1 MSTATDVDALWNIKW
16 IKNITSICKLNLRS
30 VISLQWIEI
39 LPTFLGHP
47 NAAQFCLNLFRSS
60 LWPYV
65 KRIISVEYV
74 KGKFLE
80 NTNTWKKNP
89 NSVFYSILQISTLE
103 NELLTKPYYCMTYYG
118 IINCSWPVPSIKKT
132 HALGLAPRCS
142 LNLPIRWRIFL
153 LPTMTGFVELSLW
166 VSELVGLYIVM
177 QVNYTQNILK
187 RIEIFSIWN

>member
-16 IKNITSICKLNLRS
+16 IKSISSICKLNLRS

-118 IINCSWPVPSIKKT
+118 IINCSWPVSSIKKNSCFRAST
-132 HALGLAPRCS
+132 RMQFKFTNSLTYLSASNYLGFCRTQ
-142 LNLPIRWRIFL
+142 FV
-153 LPTMTGFVELSLW
+153 GFW
-166 VSELVGLYIVM
+166 VSWIVYCNASKLYTK
-177 QVNYTQNILK
+177 YTKTHWNI
-187 RIEIFSIWN
+187 

>member
-1 MSTATDVDALWNIKW
+1 M
-16 IKNITSICKLNLRS
+16 
-30 VISLQWIEI
+30 QWIEI

-74 KGKFLE
+74 KGNFLE

-118 IINCSWPVPSIKKT
+118 IINCSWPVPSIKNYGFRAGTKMQFKFTNSLTYLSASNYLRFCRTQFVGFWALKYLAYETNT
-132 HALGLAPRCS
+132 H
-142 LNLPIRWRIFL
+142 
-153 LPTMTGFVELSLW
+153 
-166 VSELVGLYIVM
+166 LYRYLYASFSF
-177 QVNYTQNILK
+177 YTNHTVKIIMLK
-187 RIEIFSIWN
+187 WQYE